1 MKRFLSGMALAVAI
15 SMVSV
20 APALAVDLMGHT
32 TPGAV
37 NTIDSENYV
46 PKAAFEVKAPLWDTR
61 FGVVGTID
69 SDNYVPSDTAS
80 VRQPL
85 LWHPRFG
92 AISGR
97 EMAAGEAFKGLHGF
111 ADYLAATQILGIEG

>member
-37 NTIDSENYV
+37 NTINSKNYV

-61 FGVVGTID
+61 FGAVNTID
-69 SDNYVPSDTAS
+69 SKNYVSGDTAS

-85 LWHPRFG
+85 LWHPALVPSRG
-92 AISGR
+92 ARSRPVRRAKASTDSPI
-97 EMAAGEAFKGLHGF
+97 
-111 ADYLAATQILGIEG
+111 T

>member
-1 MKRFLSGMALAVAI
+1 MKRFLTGIALAAAI

-20 APALAVDLMGHT
+20 APALAVDLKGHT

-46 PKAAFEVKAPLWDTR
+46 PKASSEVKAPLWDTR

-69 SDNYVPSDTAS
+69 SENYVPSEAAS

-97 EMAAGEAFKGLHGF
+97 DMEIGEAFRGLHGF
-111 ADYLAATQILGIEG
+111 ADYLAAIQILSTEG